1 MCRTTF
7 NPNANTT
14 LLQVAIHVDTREQ
27 GCSGAG
33 TRWNAVPANI
43 LEPKRHSGKY
53 HWPQVE
59 R

>member
-33 TRWNAVPANI
+33 TRWNAGNAV
-43 LEPKRHSGKY
+43 ERRSGKY
-53 HWPQVE
+53 FGAKTAL